1 MPSAVSDESFISRTA
16 PIWLADF
23 NYFIANIVFAQLS
36 LLLKYENFSNNLR
49 KAGRLLSFR

>member
-23 NYFIANIVFAQLS
+23 NYFIANIVFVQLS
-36 LLLKYENFSNNLR
+36 LLLKYENFSNNQGES
-49 KAGRLLSFR
+49 GRCLNFR

>member
-36 LLLKYENFSNNLR
+36 LMLKYENFSNNLR